1 MTARETAARLAAQ
14 AITVGI
20 LKDACDRML
29 ASDAFMGRGVGQAR
43 KVSRWCGAV
52 LDGQPG
58 LTSSRG
64 LRNLRSVCE
73 LSEREFARHW
83 PDLPADSGMS
93 ACARA
98 DFRRPGRHGRARRR
112 FGLASAPWRYL
123 TQTTATLVSMIL
135 SNIPEEEER
144 MWAAAVPVMDAVLEV
159 AA

>member
-1 MTARETAARLAAQ
+1 MTVRETAAQ

-93 ACARA
+93 
-98 DFRRPGRHGRARRR
+98 
-112 FGLASAPWRYL
+112 YL
-123 TQTTATLVSMIL
+123 
-135 SNIPEEEER
+135 
-144 MWAAAVPVMDAVLEV
+144 
-159 AA
+159 

>member
-1 MTARETAARLAAQ
+1 MTARETAARHAAQ

-43 KVSRWCGAV
+43 KVSRWCRAV

-93 ACARA
+93 ACARIFA
-98 DFRRPGRHGRARRR
+98 ALAVMDELRRR

-123 TQTTATLVSMIL
+123 TQTTATLVAMIL
-135 SNIPEEEER
+135 ANIPEEEER
-144 MWAAAVPVMDAVLEV
+144 MWSAAVPVMDAVLEV